1 MEKCENTKAT
11 ISTKKPDGRLSM
23 KIGRTTYNIGIH
35 FNQASTES
43 MEDKVKRLINEDIKS
58 GNF

>member
-1 MEKCENTKAT
+1 MEKIENTEAPVTAKE
-11 ISTKKPDGRLSM
+11 PDGRLSM

-35 FNQASTES
+35 FNHASTES
-43 MEDKVKRLINEDIKS
+43 MEDKVKRLIQEDIKA